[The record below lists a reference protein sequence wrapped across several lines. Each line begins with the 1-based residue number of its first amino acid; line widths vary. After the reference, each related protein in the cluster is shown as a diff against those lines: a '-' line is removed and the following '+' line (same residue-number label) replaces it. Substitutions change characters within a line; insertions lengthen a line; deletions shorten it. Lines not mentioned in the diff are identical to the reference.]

1 MSSTANP
8 GSPLLSNMAAPVA
21 AGTPTGAAAATDGA
35 AGAADGAAGAAALPH
50 DIDALQVLSVHDGQS
65 VALTSLWHERT
76 SIIVFLRHWM

>member
-1 MSSTANP
+1 MSSTANS

-21 AGTPTGAAAATDGA
+21 AGPPAGAAAATTDGA
-35 AGAADGAAGAAALPH
+35 GDAAALPH

>member
-21 AGTPTGAAAATDGA
+21 AGPPADAAAAN
-35 AGAADGAAGAAALPH
+35 DGAAGAAALPH